1 MIPIVHTTWLNEEVD
16 TDGHSPMHFQCDDG
30 NFYYCKYRTQFKRTE
45 LDCLVYEI
53 VCHYLLKRLH
63 VPTPD
68 IALAVIE
75 KGSYDIKKLK
85 RNKRYIEQGI
95 ICFASKEVTNSA
107 LVTGIQSFSKK
118 SQVNKFE
125 NIYDLLKIAMFDLW
139 IENVDRGRGSMENYN
154 LLIQSIQV
162 QNEETKEVR
171 DKLRWIA
178 FDHAFAFGGTD
189 NLRIFNQTMLPSL
202 SFKLIESQYF
212 KSVKKYF
219 NPVDYENIVEFFLDL
234 QRYELEAI
242 IQSIFKQLPA
252 EWETPKNLGDRIV
265 TFLSD
270 PGRIR
275 SVKQLTLHSLK
286 N

>member
-1 MIPIVHTTWLNEEVD
+1 MIPTVHTTWLNEELE

-30 NFYYCKYRTQFKRTE
+30 NFYYCKYRTQFKKAE

-53 VCHYLLKRLH
+53 VCHFLLKRLQ

-68 IALAVIE
+68 IALAVIQ
-75 KGSYDIKKLK
+75 KGSYELKKLK
-85 RNKRYIEQGI
+85 RNKRYIQPGI
-95 ICFASKEVTNSA
+95 ICFASKEVPNTA
-107 LVTGIQSFSKK
+107 LVTGIQTISKK
-118 SQVNKFE
+118 SQVNKFDS
-125 NIYDLLKIAMFDLW
+125 IYDLLKIAMFDLW
-139 IENVDRGRGSMENYN
+139 VENVDRGRGSMENYN

-162 QNEETKEVR
+162 QNEETKAVK

-178 FDHAFAFGGTD
+178 FDHAFAFGG
-189 NLRIFNQTMLPSL
+189 NQILRTFNQTMMPSL

-219 NPVDYENIVEFFLDL
+219 TAVNCEDIVENFLDL
-234 QRYELEAI
+234 QPYELEAI

-270 PGRIR
+270 RGRIR
-275 SVKQLTLHSLK
+275 TVK
-286 N
+286 